1 MPFFAFSKV
10 DKYRNSKS
18 NLQEDVIDLDF
29 PNDMM
34 DDTPEKKSN
43 PNQELLI
50 FVVDDDP
57 FYMQI
62 LNTHFSKLRLTT
74 GKGVEYS
81 FRVRNFATGASCI
94 NALGYNPDVILLDYN
109 INKDCRNALGGRQTL
124 DRIIEINPNQK
135 VMILNELNENL
146 RGAFMEN
153 GLRDYIIKDQEAV
166 SELNG
171 LLKEVLEIQ

>member
-1 MPFFAFSKV
+1 MPFFSFSKV

-18 NLQEDVIDLDF
+18 SLQEDVIDLDF
-29 PNDMM
+29 PNEVVK
-34 DDTPEKKSN
+34 PSEPSN
-43 PNQELLI
+43 HELLI

-74 GKGVEYS
+74 GQGVEYS
-81 FRVRNFATGASCI
+81 FRVRNFATGSSCI
-94 NALGYNPDVILLDYN
+94 ESLNLNPDVILLDYN

-124 DRIIEINPNQK
+124 DQIININPNQK

-146 RGAFMEN
+146 RGAFVEN
-153 GLRDYIIKDQEAV
+153 GLRDYIIKDEEAV
-166 SELNG
+166 SELNR
-171 LLKEVLEIQ
+171 LLKEVLEIN